1 MALPERIPKFVP
13 ISLGIVFGLAMGGLF
28 LVNCTNL
35 FEREP
40 TPQRAVTQS
49 QPVKAPVTEPPV
61 ETAAPEEVPLVIEK
75 SAILSIGIPAI
86 ALDVGVSGATEP
98 RATKNCHAST
108 VCIDPPVPNQAAWYG
123 EVPSTPSVNPVLL
136 FAHTSWSTPEY
147 ATFNNLPAIIAGD
160 QIVVT
165 TETGVFTYAAETP
178 VLVPYAEVAQSQLI
192 YGNET
197 EKVVLVTCN
206 SAANAAT
213 VVVGRLVSAA
223 LR

>member
-1 MALPERIPKFVP
+1 MPEKTSKIVP
-13 ISLGIVFGLAMGGLF
+13 ISLGIVFGLAIGGLF
-28 LVNCTNL
+28 LVNFTNL

-40 TPQRAVTQS
+40 TPQRAVVQP
-49 QPVKAPVTEPPV
+49 QPVKIPVAEAPAEP
-61 ETAAPEEVPLVIEK
+61 AAPTETPLIIEK

-123 EVPSTPSVNPVLL
+123 EVPSMPSVNPVLL

-147 ATFNNLPAIIAGD
+147 ATFNNLPAIVAGD
-160 QIVVT
+160 QIIVT
-165 TETGVFTYAAETP
+165 TETGVFIYAAETP

-206 SAANAAT
+206 RAADSGT